1 MRKLF
6 LLSALS
12 ALAFCSCT
20 KEMWTLQQEQ
30 ATDSLLATYYSP
42 LLFRGCDDS
51 GNIAIF
57 SFSDGSSIEID
68 RNSTAVFSAS
78 DGVFP
83 SVTSHNG
90 KWKINGIS
98 TGIPLTES
106 LGNLKSKLVC
116 MAYDCNALY
125 IYMSNGKTLHIPSTI
140 EGSLWAFSFN
150 KEDNPQLA
158 STLHCDISGFTIS
171 GMLERGDFSNKMCPD
186 ISYRGKSISVN
197 GEPQRNRRSRQSFAG
212 TVEYVLTLFDDSK
225 LTYKV
230 KLSEAYPSI
239 WLYTEGG
246 KEIEKGTYTTG
257 SIRISDPLKCY
268 WDKEEF
274 KTQIQIRGRGNS
286 TWHNFPKKPYRI
298 KLQEKE
304 AIFGMPANRDW
315 ALLANYSDKSLL
327 RNQLAM
333 KVSEICGMSWTPKIF
348 NVDVFLNDEYI
359 GSYDFTEH
367 KEVSKHRV
375 NINTSVGDCYLE
387 IEAKKDKPVCFD
399 TRMKIPIMFSAPEQ
413 PSAALKEE
421 IIRYFSDF
429 ETALSSPYFSDPIKG
444 YRSFV
449 DIDSFINN
457 YIIQELSKNIDAD
470 LFKSLFL
477 VKRKEGK
484 LEFYHVWDFD
494 LAFGNC
500 NYLNAHEAVPTGPE
514 GWYIRNHTQEGIN
527 TGWYYLM
534 FKDPWFE
541 AQLKEKWMTVYPQ
554 LKTIPEEIRCLSH
567 QIFGSAGRNFSR
579 WQILD
584 SYVWPNVVWLG
595 SYDKEVD
602 YLLDFYSR
610 RLEWMNNQILS
621 ASGTPLPK
629 N

>member
-1 MRKLF
+1 MRKIF
-6 LLSALS
+6 LLSILS
-12 ALAFCSCT
+12 VLAFCSCT

-30 ATDSLLATYYSP
+30 TTDSLLATYYST
-42 LLFRGCDDS
+42 LLFRGCDDR
-51 GNIAIF
+51 GNITVI

-78 DGVFP
+78 DGILP

-90 KWKINGIS
+90 KWKINGTS

-116 MAYDCNALY
+116 VAYDCNALY

-158 STLHCDISGFTIS
+158 STLHCDISGSTIS

-212 TVEYVLTLFDDSK
+212 IVEYVLTLFDDSK

-257 SIRISDPLKCY
+257 
-268 WDKEEF
+268 
-274 KTQIQIRGRGNS
+274 
-286 TWHNFPKKPYRI
+286 
-298 KLQEKE
+298 
-304 AIFGMPANRDW
+304 PANRDW

-375 NINTSVGDCYLE
+375 SIDTSVGDCYLE

-399 TRMKIPIMFSAPEQ
+399 TRMKIPIMFSDPEQ

-449 DIDSFINN
+449 DIESFINN

-500 NYLNAHEAVPTGPE
+500 NYLNAHEAVSTGPE

-567 QIFGSAGRNFSR
+567 QIYGSAGRNFSR

-584 SYVWPNVVWLG
+584 NYVWPNVVWLG